1 MILLIEILD
10 LFFTGDYLLT
20 KQSINVHLT
29 SKQKST
35 YSVDSEQHQ
44 VSLVFQEPWIV
55 HITIVCDSHRIH
67 YRNVDMLG
75 RSEDLGW

>member
-10 LFFTGDYLLT
+10 LSFTGDYLLT
-20 KQSINVHLT
+20 KQSINIHLT

-35 YSVDSEQHQ
+35 YSLDYEQHQ
-44 VSLVFQEPWIV
+44 ISLIFQELV
-55 HITIVCDSHRIH
+55 HIRIVCNSHRIH